1 MIDFEENRMVQDA
14 CWRDWSGYNR
24 RRAEALAEMAD
35 DELEEMFAESVD
47 EFEWEMEDG
56 QSV

>member
-1 MIDFEENRMVQDA
+1 MIDFEENHMVQDA
-14 CWRDWSGYNR
+14 CWRDWGEYNR

-35 DELEEMFAESVD
+35 DELDEMFAESVD
-47 EFEWEMEDG
+47 EFEWEMEYG